1 MDIYCPHC
9 GTRYEVTEQEC
20 GRKALC
26 EACNKNFI
34 IGADRPDVGDRQ
46 KAAGAQQTIQCPH
59 CGTEY
64 DVTADEIGAAAQCE
78 ACGRDFVIGA
88 TAKPRIR
95 VRTKSYRRQPVSS
108 IKSKEKVSRGST
120 RITPNYADNKNY
132 FQPEPQKTPVGC
144 LVAIFIFAALFLF
157 TGTGAGAVIGVG
169 GIILGVVLAKQGS
182 SNANKPTDH
191 SIDMQA
197 QALGIGLDEIA
208 FGKLGIDS
216 DEVSSAE
223 PLRFWGYRFEYPSVL
238 GDADDNNAPWVLG
251 EDGNYRSSEV
261 AHTIF
266 FFGENSVYCFER
278 TASLVGT
285 SLRDSTEEY
294 FYKDIVSVKTDT
306 TNVPNRG
313 KGVTVRTDEFIL
325 TNTGGERRVCAVENS
340 ATASAAVSAF
350 RALLKQ
356 KKI

>member
-34 IGADRPDVGDRQ
+34 IGEDRPDVGDRQ
-46 KAAGAQQTIQCPH
+46 KAADAQQTIQCPH

-88 TAKPRIR
+88 TAKPRVR
-95 VRTKSYRRQPVSS
+95 VRTKSFRRQPVSS
-108 IKSKEKVSRGST
+108 VKNKGKTVCGST
-120 RITPNYADNKNY
+120 RAIPNYADNKNY
-132 FQPEPQKTPVGC
+132 FQPKTQTPVGC
-144 LVAIFIFAALFLF
+144 LVAIFIFAAVCLFS
-157 TGTGAGAVIGVG
+157 GTGGGALIGLVVMVVG
-169 GIILGVVLAKQGS
+169 IVFAVQAS
-182 SNANKPTDH
+182 SNKHKPTDRA
-191 SIDMQA
+191 IDMQA
-197 QALGIGLDEIA
+197 QAMGRGLDEIA
-208 FGKLGIDS
+208 FGKLGIDP

-238 GDADDNNAPWVLG
+238 GDDDDNNACWVLG